1 MALRLKSKNPC
12 RLIWPVQSAPEK
24 YSGFHRSQISGLSR
38 PFRSGKGALAI
49 VTNVGTGCGG
59 RSSVVTC
66 FFAWTNDAIAD
77 GEVVWS

>member
-1 MALRLKSKNPC
+1 MRVPSCQSVAAVVVDLARKSVAFAV
-12 RLIWPVQSAPEK
+12 RPVPK
-24 YSGFHRSQISGLSR
+24 R
-38 PFRSGKGALAI
+38 GALAI